1 MNADAETP
9 SPDVCV
15 IAYTYDSNNRLITTS
30 ERITITTS
38 ERITS
43 VGVTTYN
50 DPAQSP
56 AERLKLAHDTQKR
69 LFILAAPGGK
79 T

>member
-1 MNADAETP
+1 MNADTETP

-15 IAYTYDSNNRLITTS
+15 IACTYDSNNRL
-30 ERITITTS
+30 ITTS